1 MAVPA
6 GSDEAWGTDGRATTF
21 FVIMMIVAGGA
32 LAIFLVSL
40 FWRIS
45 RSDGAEARA
54 GPAAKTTQAEVAQK
68 PLAKHQTPSAVRL
81 IGLLGFAIAFLILN
95 WAHVPPEQRH
105 AMMLT
110 LIYPA
115 GLILALVMLLDK
127 ASRAWDIKWPG
138 ETTREWL
145 YANTLMVLYV
155 IAYLNLMG
163 VGDPAAYG
171 GMFWDMV
178 HVAGFLLVIWIL
190 DRKTSRLRF
199 LLIHAWLIALPIL
212 LLVWRS
218 QMGMEAVEDI
228 SWWDTI
234 WPFFFL
240 ALVFFVVELIIL
252 IATDEGGDTGIGT
265 FKGRRLFADLLDS
278 ADLGASRGGC
288 LMRGLRLGSS
298 AAIGFGGGLNERLA
312 MVLDSCGV
320 PDLYHCAD
328 LPVFL
333 QTVRGSVHVDHL
345 RADLSERDLLGG
357 RDHRHYR
364 LLRVSLARL
373 SAAHRQGTQCRS
385 RRDDFAAR
393 LDLHCHPAQRLGGA
407 SGRANP
413 RRPPD
418 STRLRPRCNFRQTSA
433 GIDRSGHPNRNV
445 LYRVLAFEAHSG
457 RTPSVASGSGL
468 GTRLTCSYLRIAP
481 NSLRFR

>member
-1 MAVPA
+1 MAGLAIIGVVSFLIFLVSRQALRSTPDA
-6 GSDEAWGTDGRATTF
+6 SSTFQPRWYEILLAAAFLLVVAIVSLWQFLPGSDEAWGTDGRATTF

-54 GPAAKTTQAEVAQK
+54 GPAAKTTQTEVAQQ

-81 IGLLGFAIAFLILN
+81 IGLLGFAVAFLILN

-127 ASRAWDIKWPG
+127 ASRAWDIKRPG

-145 YANTLMVLYV
+145 YANALMVLYV

-178 HVAGFLLVIWIL
+178 HVAGFLLVVWIL

-265 FKGRRLFADLLDS
+265 FKD
-278 ADLGASRGGC
+278 
-288 LMRGLRLGSS
+288 
-298 AAIGFGGGLNERLA
+298 
-312 MVLDSCGV
+312 V
-320 PDLYHCAD
+320 
-328 LPVFL
+328 VFL
-333 QTVRGSVHVDHL
+333 L
-345 RADLSERDLLGG
+345 IYLILLI
-357 RDHRHYR
+357 
-364 LLRVSLARL
+364 SAR
-373 SAAHRQGTQCRS
+373 
-385 RRDDFAAR
+385 
-393 LDLHCHPAQRLGGA
+393 P
-407 SGRANP
+407 
-413 RRPPD
+413 
-418 STRLRPRCNFRQTSA
+418 
-433 GIDRSGHPNRNV
+433 
-445 LYRVLAFEAHSG
+445 EA
-457 RTPSVASGSGL
+457 VA
-468 GTRLTCSYLRIAP
+468 
-481 NSLRFR
+481 